1 MTTSPV
7 MTVTDELLAE
17 LETHYRSVNDDS
29 RALLITELRRL
40 RAENA
45 ELAKDAVRYRWL
57 RDESLSCGKIAP
69 AIMVVDEAGNPVYRG
84 NPWNSLL
91 CDDDADS
98 AIDTA
103 MDAQ

>member
-29 RALLITELRRL
+29 RALLICELRRL

-45 ELAKDAVRYRWL
+45 ELANLLSEAGKTIHKLQAEQPTPARIVRYLDAMRA
-57 RDESLSCGKIAP
+57 KID
-69 AIMVVDEAGNPVYRG
+69 AIMAKRIG
-84 NPWNSLL
+84 
-91 CDDDADS
+91 A
-98 AIDTA
+98 A
-103 MDAQ
+103 